1 MNSGSV
7 YDLIFS
13 CFNQY
18 LFQDAKNNIVDL
30 QYYFQ
35 TNPQTAGNNLI
46 GQLVDAIKTYPLE
59 TIDEPLF
66 RSILFRAQ
74 KTPQESQEVMNEI
87 IKWKRFS
94 KDQIE
99 PARQVLKDIIYSVN
113 LQKAN
118 RLYSDRPEEFVK
130 YIKNLNFQVTNN
142 DVFSET
148 SFTQVD
154 INSIIAEQA
163 EGGVPSKFEWINNC
177 FSSGSYEFGQLGL
190 IAMPPGT
197 GKSLMA
203 MEEALNMSLSG
214 QKTHYLALGD
224 LKMKDFIIRLGAQF
238 TGLPFNEVAQNLA
251 PIYNSMCKAI
261 GDNLSITILPA
272 GKISVDEYIET
283 MKTKEHRVL
292 FIDYDA
298 GFKNAHGG
306 EDGSMY
312 KSFGD
317 IYDKLT
323 ELTAMGKL
331 VFILSQLKIGAYSQ
345 EVLDMSYIAGSS
357 HKVDVVDFII
367 TRSKGGDRPNPN
379 NLGISTITK
388 NRRGETNVIDY
399 NIRLQNGRFKSL
411 PKKVYEELRLVQEKG
426 YYTEAD
432 IDLMINNYN
441 IQYERAQQSMK
452 FGGMNNNQSNNST
465 NRPNNSGPSPFQ

>member
-35 TNPQTAGNNLI
+35 TNPQTAGNNMI
-46 GQLVDAIKTYPLE
+46 GQLIDAIKTYPLE
-59 TIDEPLF
+59 NIDEPLF
-66 RSILFRAQ
+66 RSILFRSQ
-74 KTPQESQEVMNEI
+74 KTPQEAQEVMNEI
-87 IKWKRFS
+87 IKWKKFN
-94 KDQIE
+94 KNQIE
-99 PARQVLKDIIYSVN
+99 PARQTLRDVVYSVN

-118 RLYSDRPEEFVK
+118 RLYADRPEEFVK
-130 YIKNLNFQVTNN
+130 YVKNINIQSSDLDIFT
-142 DVFSET
+142 ET
-148 SFTQVD
+148 DFTKID

-163 EGGVPSKFEWINNC
+163 EGGAPSTFEWINEC
-177 FSSGSYEFGQLGL
+177 FSARAYEFGQLGL
-190 IAMPPGT
+190 IAMPPGV
-197 GKSLMA
+197 GKSLFM
-203 MEEALNMSLSG
+203 MQESLNFALSG
-214 QKTHYLALGD
+214 YKVHYLALGD

-238 TGLPFNEVAQNLA
+238 TGLPFDEVTKNLGS
-251 PIYNSMCKAI
+251 IYNSMCQAI
-261 GDNLSITILPA
+261 GDKLSITILPA
-272 GKISVDEYIET
+272 GKITVDEYIET
-283 MKTKEHRVL
+283 MKTKDYRIL
-292 FIDYDA
+292 AIDYDA
-298 GFKNAHGG
+298 GFKGAHGG

-357 HKVDVVDFII
+357 HKVDVVDFIM

-379 NLGISTITK
+379 NLGVSTITK
-388 NRRGETNVIDY
+388 NRRGETNVVDY
-399 NIRLQNGRFKSL
+399 NIRLQNGRFRSL
-411 PKKVYEELRLVQEKG
+411 PKKVYEDIRIIQEKR
-426 YYTEAD
+426 YFTEAD

-441 IQYERAQQSMK
+441 IQYEQAKQSMYK
-452 FGGMNNNQSNNST
+452 PSGGNNSPVNNQHK
-465 NRPNNSGPSPFQ
+465 GPSPFGA